1 MKTEKFDHLIS
12 ILDDIEGNDIFNMFG
27 TFRSK
32 EYSPN
37 EFASYLCEL
46 YYAVESAANEI
57 EYTLCEVTNPSSYSE
72 TIINKV
78 ARTAMSYR
86 PNTFLNLLN
95 IFDINDIDSYS
106 ENEIDE
112 IIDNATSWMS
122 VVNLQQ
128 CIWLSASLEL
138 FAKIRTPFS
147 RNGIDISSILAKHE
161 ELFYEEDILY
171 VDPFYSDQGVVSI
184 NTEIELEEDKAVPN
198 PILATKMVDEAKPN
212 KSKGKVL
219 QFKDYL
225 TGCDKDR
232 KDRIIDII
240 LQDNA
245 IRGGKNMAVPL
256 LALHNLGYINII
268 QGKYTTI
275 IKALAIMILG
285 EFKRT
290 GADNFIRDYFREKDE
305 KMKKKYDNDW
315 GINRYMDN
323 LRS

>member
-27 TFRSK
+27 AFRSK

-37 EFASYLCEL
+37 EFASYLCDL

-57 EYTLCEVTNPSSYSE
+57 EYTLCEVTNPGSYSE

-212 KSKGKVL
+212 KSKGKVS
-219 QFKDYL
+219 QFEDYL
-225 TGCDKDR
+225 TGCDKE
-232 KDRIIDII
+232 RIREMIR
-240 LQDNA
+240 QDKT
-245 IRGGKNMAVPL
+245 ICRSKNMASLL
-256 LALHNLGYINII
+256 LALHNLGYINIKP
-268 QGKYTTI
+268 GEYTPLSR
-275 IKALAIMILG
+275 ALKMLILG
-285 EFKRT
+285 KFTVRQEDVCKHLRKYLDA
-290 GADNFIRDYFREKDE
+290 GEKL
-305 KMKKKYDNDW
+305 KGTYDNDW
-315 GINRYMDN
+315 GINSYITRFK
-323 LRS
+323 L

>member
-1 MKTEKFDHLIS
+1 MKTEKFDHFTS
-12 ILDDIEGNDIFNMFG
+12 ILDSIETNDIFDMFG
-27 TFRSK
+27 PFRTK

-37 EFASYLCEL
+37 EFASYLCDL

-78 ARTAMSYR
+78 ARTAMSYRPNTSLGFDINDIESAKNYDSLNIFDVNDIKSAMSYR

-171 VDPFYSDQGVVSI
+171 VDPFYSNQGIDS
-184 NTEIELEEDKAVPN
+184 DKSEPVQN
-198 PILATKMVDEAKPN
+198 NLN
-212 KSKGKVL
+212 K
-219 QFKDYL
+219 Q
-225 TGCDKDR
+225 
-232 KDRIIDII
+232 
-240 LQDNA
+240 
-245 IRGGKNMAVPL
+245 
-256 LALHNLGYINII
+256 HNLENATVY
-268 QGKYTTI
+268 K
-275 IKALAIMILG
+275 
-285 EFKRT
+285 
-290 GADNFIRDYFREKDE
+290 
-305 KMKKKYDNDW
+305 
-315 GINRYMDN
+315 
-323 LRS
+323 

>member
-1 MKTEKFDHLIS
+1 MKTEKFDHFTS
-12 ILDDIEGNDIFNMFG
+12 ILDSIETNDIFDMFG
-27 TFRSK
+27 PFRTK

-37 EFASYLCEL
+37 EFASYLCDL

-171 VDPFYSDQGVVSI
+171 VDPFYSNQGIDSDKSEPVRQEAKKVMKPIKDAKAI
-184 NTEIELEEDKAVPN
+184 NEDKSNN
-198 PILATKMVDEAKPN
+198 PE
-212 KSKGKVL
+212 SKIL
-219 QFKDYL
+219 QFEDYL
-225 TGCDKDR
+225 TGCDKE
-232 KDRIIDII
+232 RIIEMIR
-240 LQDNA
+240 QDKT
-245 IRGGKNMAVPL
+245 IRVGKSIAVPL
-256 LALHNLGYINII
+256 LALHNLGYINLNSEAHEPLII
-268 QGKYTTI
+268 AVGKLIGSKIGRQGVVKY
-275 IKALAIMILG
+275 
-285 EFKRT
+285 FKP
-290 GADNFIRDYFREKDE
+290 YLDE
-305 KMKKKYDNDW
+305 TNSKTKEAYNRDW
-315 GINRYMDN
+315 GINMYITR
-323 LRS
+323 LKL